1 MYAYIYNFDIQ
12 YQYCGKTRFLVIH
25 SGFVESF
32 FGSGI
37 DGICI
42 VFVVIDDLV

>member
-1 MYAYIYNFDIQ
+1 LIQ
-12 YQYCGKTRFLVIH
+12 
-25 SGFVESF
+25 SGFVKPF